1 MAPHSE
7 EGGSRSRP
15 DASIQP
21 QQHQYTSKADMVTAA
36 LRDLILNGSFLPGEA
51 LRQREL
57 AERFGVSPTPI
68 REGLRRLESEGLVI
82 FDPHRGSSVVER
94 GVGAT
99 EENYWIRAMLEPEA
113 TALAVEYI
121 TDEDLEK
128 LKALNAE
135 LLAGDPQ
142 TSAKA
147 ELNQEFHFLIY
158 ERAKSPVLFALI
170 RLLWRSFPTG
180 PQTIRPRA
188 KSAAQHDRIIEALA
202 KRDAVAAAEAARVHI
217 TEALQ

>member
-1 MAPHSE
+1 MASHSE

-15 DASIQP
+15 DASTQ

-113 TALAVEYI
+113 TALAVKYI

-135 LLAGDPQ
+135 LRAGDPE
-142 TSAKA
+142 TSAKT
-147 ELNQEFHFLIY
+147 ELNQQFHFLIF

-180 PQTIRPRA
+180 PQAIRPRA
-188 KSAAQHDRIIEALA
+188 RSAVQHDRIIDALA